1 MSPPP
6 EKSNGPNSMTMQIWG
21 NVTHVR
27 GGWNDFVQEHAA
39 WSNQFA
45 KTGPVYALARKLIA
59 RLEVSCLGQ
68 PPIIDKAAAL
78 AERDLSNLCH
88 ASNAVGF
95 FERRPISYRFLES
108 PLPPLSPELMNSAGW
123 TPAQQRTLKEKLTP
137 KADDALLRV
146 KGYAGWLLTEPAFL
160 EAVEGLS
167 ISWQSLRQELRPSFP
182 LCPPP
187 TSAKPA
193 DDSTLAPEAVN
204 AFLTAFAE
212 FCGRWGL
219 QGMASWDLPIPQGPF
234 LPSSVPYNPSFMP
247 QDGIHIILPFHYHLP
262 GDKGFLQDILTQQ
275 QELAKQQR
283 IDPTAAG
290 LPHFEAYAKILEI
303 IHWERIID
311 QRYGERTQR
320 RKGGVGVKVEALA
333 ETVHLTVDQVQ
344 KWRKAVSACRRGKRQ
359 SISTL
364 KPRSR

>member
-1 MSPPP
+1 MS
-6 EKSNGPNSMTMQIWG
+6 NN
-21 NVTHVR
+21 
-27 GGWNDFVQEHAA
+27 
-39 WSNQFA
+39 
-45 KTGPVYALARKLIA
+45 AR
-59 RLEVSCLGQ
+59 
-68 PPIIDKAAAL
+68 P
-78 AERDLSNLCH
+78 
-88 ASNAVGF
+88 
-95 FERRPISYRFLES
+95 
-108 PLPPLSPELMNSAGW
+108 
-123 TPAQQRTLKEKLTP
+123 
-137 KADDALLRV
+137 
-146 KGYAGWLLTEPAFL
+146 
-160 EAVEGLS
+160 
-167 ISWQSLRQELRPSFP
+167 
-182 LCPPP
+182 
-187 TSAKPA
+187 
-193 DDSTLAPEAVN
+193 APEAVN

-262 GDKGFLQDILTQQ
+262 GDKDFLQDILKQQ
-275 QELAKQQR
+275 QELVKQQC

-320 RKGGVGVKVEALA
+320 RKGGVGAKVEALA

-364 KPRSR
+364 KTRSR